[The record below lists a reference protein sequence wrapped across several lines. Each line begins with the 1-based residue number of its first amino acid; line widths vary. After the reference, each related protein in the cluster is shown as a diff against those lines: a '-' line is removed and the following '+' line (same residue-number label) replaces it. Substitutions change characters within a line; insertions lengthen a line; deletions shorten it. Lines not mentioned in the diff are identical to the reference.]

1 MSSPSPLQDKQI
13 IVTRG
18 VEQSTS
24 MIQAIECLGGT
35 AHAVPLLAFSESTL
49 EDEYLLMMEKITQ
62 FEWIFFTSHNS
73 IHFFRRKLKK
83 LGISLKDLH
92 VNIAAVGEKTAKHLR
107 ELGVEVDFLP
117 SRFTA
122 EDMIQEFL
130 LENPLAQHILIPK
143 GNLASSIL
151 SNGLAKERISHQ
163 EWVIYKNEVPTS
175 SPQCLEETVKNIG
188 SIVLHSQALQL
199 LRITSKS

>member
-1 MSSPSPLQDKQI
+1 M
-13 IVTRG
+13 
-18 VEQSTS
+18 
-24 MIQAIECLGGT
+24 
-35 AHAVPLLAFSESTL
+35 
-49 EDEYLLMMEKITQ
+49 
-62 FEWIFFTSHNS
+62 
-73 IHFFRRKLKK
+73 
-83 LGISLKDLH
+83 
-92 VNIAAVGEKTAKHLR
+92 AAVGEKTAKHLR

-175 SPQCLEETVKNIG
+175 APQCLEETVKKHRIDCVTFTSSSAVKNYIKIVNERNLTEYVRACKYAVIG
-188 SIVLHSQALQL
+188 SKTKQTAHNMGLEVHICPDTYTIEAMVEEIKTYFTKKEYG
-199 LRITSKS
+199 R